1 MMSTA
6 DHLGRRL
13 TSEGRECLDSN
24 PDSTDTAR
32 QQQQRAVKNQPGKTC
47 RTCSC
52 QFKPRRPYYQFC
64 DRCFAKRRAIEAE
77 RAYRRR
83 FPDE

>member
-1 MMSTA
+1 MTTPQETGGCEGKQS
-6 DHLGRRL
+6 DFSKRSVDPSRR
-13 TSEGRECLDSN
+13 
-24 PDSTDTAR
+24 
-32 QQQQRAVKNQPGKTC
+32 PGKTC
-47 RTCSC
+47 RGCAC

-64 DRCFAKRRAIEAE
+64 DPCFAKRRAIEAE